1 MFTKVRRINT
11 HKKFPISILQYNI
24 IYLSRNLNNT
34 FLFLMCL
41 QALMKKTRESESP
54 LSRRTQPRVYTVDPN
69 SEKVETYTGSTYTTP

>member
-24 IYLSRNLNNT
+24 LYLSRNLNNT

-41 QALMKKTRESESP
+41 QALMKKTREVNLLFLEG
-54 LSRRTQPRVYTVDPN
+54 LNRGYIQWTQTV
-69 SEKVETYTGSTYTTP
+69 KK